1 LAAGPPEKNK
11 KREKVRR
18 LLARSAQL
26 KVNVQDKKICFCVL
40 KSWYKTV
47 PTHFFSGTKV
57 YQSDFFVVQNC
68 TKINFWCKQLNP
80 WLCQVWQCNCKHV
93 FLMLFLCFCWVR
105 EFFCMI

>member
-1 LAAGPPEKNK
+1 MVAGPPEKNK

-26 KVNVQDKKICFCVL
+26 KMNIQDKKSCFRGL

-47 PTHFFSGTKV
+47 PTPFFSGTKV

-68 TKINFWCKQLNP
+68 TKMKI
-80 WLCQVWQCNCKHV
+80 
-93 FLMLFLCFCWVR
+93 
-105 EFFCMI
+105 